1 MRYFGKR
8 SLSSAVSVIL
18 HVAWYL
24 ALLAAV
30 CALAVGVVI
39 VFHAQ
44 LGSPFAS
51 GLAGSSAKD
60 IYDWQSFQSLP
71 LGVRILILPYF
82 GAIMTL
88 VIIVIRKSR
97 QLFDQFKNAI
107 VFNKGHV
114 QAILQ
119 VSRLII
125 ALSIITF
132 SLGTLLVGIIL
143 RLLCEIVKSG
153 TVLQEEHDLTV

>member
-1 MRYFGKR
+1 MKYFGKR
-8 SLSSAVSVIL
+8 SLSSVTSVIL
-18 HVAWYL
+18 HIAWYL
-24 ALLAAV
+24 ALVTAV
-30 CALAVGVVI
+30 VALAVGVVI

-44 LGSPFAS
+44 LGSPFAQ
-51 GLAGSSAKD
+51 GLEGSSAKD
-60 IYDWQSFQSLP
+60 IHDWQSFQGLP
-71 LGVRILILPYF
+71 LAVRILILPYF

-97 QLFDQFKNAI
+97 QLFDRFRGDV
-107 VFNKGHV
+107 VFNKDNV
-114 QAILQ
+114 RSILQ
-119 VSRLII
+119 ISRLII

>member
-8 SLSSAVSVIL
+8 SLSSVMSVLL

-30 CALAVGVVI
+30 CALAAGVVI

-44 LGSPFAS
+44 LGSPFTH
-51 GLAGSSAKD
+51 GLESSSAKD
-60 IYDWQSFQSLP
+60 IHDWESFQSLP

-97 QLFDQFKNAI
+97 QLFDQFKNN
-107 VFNKGHV
+107 VRL
-114 QAILQ
+114 ILQ
-119 VSRLII
+119 ISRLII
-125 ALSIITF
+125 VLSIITF

-153 TVLQEEHDLTV
+153 TVLQEEHELTV

>member
-1 MRYFGKR
+1 MKYFGKK
-8 SLSSAVSVIL
+8 SLSSVMSILL

-30 CALAVGVVI
+30 CAVAAGVVI

-44 LGSPFAS
+44 LGSPFS
-51 GLAGSSAKD
+51 PGLEGSSAKD
-60 IYDWQSFQSLP
+60 IRDWEMFQNLP

-82 GAIMTL
+82 GAIITL
-88 VIIVIRKSR
+88 VLIIIRRSR
-97 QLFDQFKNAI
+97 QLFAQFKNDI
-107 VFNKGHV
+107 VFNKGNV
-114 QAILQ
+114 RVILQ

-125 ALSIITF
+125 ILSIITF
-132 SLGTLLVGIIL
+132 SLGSLLVGVIL

-153 TVLQEEHDLTV
+153 TALQEEHDLTV